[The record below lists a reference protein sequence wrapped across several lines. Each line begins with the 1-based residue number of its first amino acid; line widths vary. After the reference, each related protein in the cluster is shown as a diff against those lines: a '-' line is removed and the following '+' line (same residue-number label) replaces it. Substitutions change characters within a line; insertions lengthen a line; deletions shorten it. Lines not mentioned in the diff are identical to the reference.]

1 MTRQGIPL
9 VPDRGALAAADRR
22 SLIRAFTAK
31 ALAPAPGEDAGEI
44 LRRAWPADREAE
56 LILRAAVSPTT
67 TADFP
72 AITTASVLPALAP
85 MSASARLF
93 VRCLQIDLAGISKVR
108 VPYAAVA
115 PQPGFIAEGGSAPVS
130 QFSLAGVE
138 VGPARKILIMAAVTG
153 ELEKAT
159 RETASTIVGNA
170 LANAVAKT
178 VDAAAFDDVAADT
191 TRPAGLLYN
200 VTPLTAAA
208 TGTIAEMIAA
218 DIAALATAIADADIS
233 ADDMVVVA
241 APAQAATLRVLAPS
255 FANLIIGT
263 TALAAGTVVGIAP
276 AGVAVGYS
284 GAPEIETSKQGLI
297 HSEDTTP
304 LAIGTAGSPPTV
316 AAPTRSAFQS
326 DLIVIRVRARCAW
339 AALPGAVQF
348 IETVGW

>member
-115 PQPGFIAEGGSAPVS
+115 PQPGFIAEKGSAPVS

-191 TRPAGLLYN
+191 TRPA
-200 VTPLTAAA
+200 ACC
-208 TGTIAEMIAA
+208 
-218 DIAALATAIADADIS
+218 
-233 ADDMVVVA
+233 
-241 APAQAATLRVLAPS
+241 
-255 FANLIIGT
+255 T
-263 TALAAGTVVGIAP
+263 T
-276 AGVAVGYS
+276 
-284 GAPEIETSKQGLI
+284 
-297 HSEDTTP
+297 
-304 LAIGTAGSPPTV
+304 
-316 AAPTRSAFQS
+316 
-326 DLIVIRVRARCAW
+326 
-339 AALPGAVQF
+339 
-348 IETVGW
+348 

>member
-1 MTRQGIPL
+1 M
-9 VPDRGALAAADRR
+9 
-22 SLIRAFTAK
+22 
-31 ALAPAPGEDAGEI
+31 
-44 LRRAWPADREAE
+44 
-56 LILRAAVSPTT
+56 
-67 TADFP
+67 
-72 AITTASVLPALAP
+72 
-85 MSASARLF
+85 
-93 VRCLQIDLAGISKVR
+93 
-108 VPYAAVA
+108 
-115 PQPGFIAEGGSAPVS
+115 
-130 QFSLAGVE
+130 
-138 VGPARKILIMAAVTG
+138 
-153 ELEKAT
+153 
-159 RETASTIVGNA
+159 
-170 LANAVAKT
+170 
-178 VDAAAFDDVAADT
+178 
-191 TRPAGLLYN
+191 
-200 VTPLTAAA
+200 TPLTAAA